1 MVPVGPIGEIGRLI
15 DGIAGLQRLVIANRR
30 RSVDRRDYLVPANRG
45 LDWPALVRLAGSC

>member
-30 RSVDRRDYLVPANRG
+30 RSVGP
-45 LDWPALVRLAGSC
+45 P